1 MTRIGGRAR
10 SVIEEGIGPRLGLLF
25 EAIGQRLRPLR
36 ERIEQPLRPVV
47 EDIERRLRPL
57 SEDIERRLRPVRER
71 LAGAGVVLRPRHW
84 AAIATALGLIAVYFS
99 LGSGVQLKA
108 EDLFE
113 VRRGEFVAK
122 IREPGEL
129 RALESATI
137 SAAKDLTIIYLI
149 PEGTYAKKGDVLAR
163 FDPGKY
169 EGQYEEAVAALNVS
183 EADLHKAETDLEA
196 QRHRLQSEIARF
208 ETEVRFAQLDLDD
221 LKKRPLP
228 SELAQAQ
235 MEVRRAQLAFE
246 NAEAKR
252 KLLPALVEKGYITR
266 ETLED
271 AELKALE
278 AKTGLQAA
286 HFNLQRVKAGA
297 TPAELERAN
306 VRLEQAQFALDKA
319 KRGMASQLESYEAN
333 VEREKANI
341 ARANQL
347 IRTAETRLKVKE
359 ITAPRDGVV
368 VYARAS
374 ENKGNEKIQ
383 LGMIP
388 YEGQPILYLPDPST
402 IVADTEVNEVDIG
415 KVQVGGP
422 TELQLDSLPGV
433 TFRGT
438 VLKIGS
444 LARMKLTPAGTPS
457 GIKVFDVTVKI
468 DDKDERIRPGL
479 SATVGI
485 IVERRD
491 NVLSVPLSAVL
502 ARKGGQAVLVANGRR
517 IEERTLVLGSS
528 NEHHVVVEEGLREGE
543 RVLVNPPPSEPA

>member
-47 EDIERRLRPL
+47 
-57 SEDIERRLRPVRER
+57 EDIERRLRPVRER

-122 IREPGEL
+122 LREPGEL

-208 ETEVRFAQLDLDD
+208 ETEVRFAHLDLDD

-383 LGMIP
+383 LGMI
-388 YEGQPILYLPDPST
+388 
-402 IVADTEVNEVDIG
+402 ADTEVNEVDIG

>member
-1 MTRIGGRAR
+1 
-10 SVIEEGIGPRLGLLF
+10 
-25 EAIGQRLRPLR
+25 
-36 ERIEQPLRPVV
+36 
-47 EDIERRLRPL
+47 
-57 SEDIERRLRPVRER
+57 
-71 LAGAGVVLRPRHW
+71 
-84 AAIATALGLIAVYFS
+84 
-99 LGSGVQLKA
+99 
-108 EDLFE
+108 
-113 VRRGEFVAK
+113 
-122 IREPGEL
+122 
-129 RALESATI
+129 
-137 SAAKDLTIIYLI
+137 
-149 PEGTYAKKGDVLAR
+149 
-163 FDPGKY
+163 
-169 EGQYEEAVAALNVS
+169 
-183 EADLHKAETDLEA
+183 
-196 QRHRLQSEIARF
+196 
-208 ETEVRFAQLDLDD
+208 
-221 LKKRPLP
+221 
-228 SELAQAQ
+228 Q

-374 ENKGNEKIQ
+374 ENKGNEKMQ

-388 YEGQPILYLPDPST
+388 YEGQPILYLPDPS
-402 IVADTEVNEVDIG
+402 
-415 KVQVGGP
+415 
-422 TELQLDSLPGV
+422 
-433 TFRGT
+433 
-438 VLKIGS
+438 
-444 LARMKLTPAGTPS
+444 
-457 GIKVFDVTVKI
+457 
-468 DDKDERIRPGL
+468 
-479 SATVGI
+479 I
-485 IVERRD
+485 IVDRRD
-491 NVLSVPLSAVL
+491 NVLSVPRSAVL
-502 ARKGGQAVLVANGRR
+502 ARKGGQAVLVANGPR

>member
-1 MTRIGGRAR
+1 
-10 SVIEEGIGPRLGLLF
+10 
-25 EAIGQRLRPLR
+25 
-36 ERIEQPLRPVV
+36 
-47 EDIERRLRPL
+47 
-57 SEDIERRLRPVRER
+57 
-71 LAGAGVVLRPRHW
+71 
-84 AAIATALGLIAVYFS
+84 
-99 LGSGVQLKA
+99 
-108 EDLFE
+108 
-113 VRRGEFVAK
+113 
-122 IREPGEL
+122 
-129 RALESATI
+129 
-137 SAAKDLTIIYLI
+137 
-149 PEGTYAKKGDVLAR
+149 
-163 FDPGKY
+163 PGKY

-208 ETEVRFAQLDLDD
+208 ETEVRFAHLDLDD

-235 MEVRRAQLAFE
+235 TEVRRA
-246 NAEAKR
+246 
-252 KLLPALVEKGYITR
+252 P
-266 ETLED
+266 
-271 AELKALE
+271 
-278 AKTGLQAA
+278 
-286 HFNLQRVKAGA
+286 
-297 TPAELERAN
+297 PPC
-306 VRLEQAQFALDKA
+306 
-319 KRGMASQLESYEAN
+319 
-333 VEREKANI
+333 EKANI

-433 TFRGT
+433 TYRGT

-457 GIKVFDVTVKI
+457 GIKVFDVT
-468 DDKDERIRPGL
+468 
-479 SATVGI
+479 
-485 IVERRD
+485 
-491 NVLSVPLSAVL
+491 
-502 ARKGGQAVLVANGRR
+502 
-517 IEERTLVLGSS
+517 
-528 NEHHVVVEEGLREGE
+528 
-543 RVLVNPPPSEPA
+543 

>member
-47 EDIERRLRPL
+47 EDIERRLRP
-57 SEDIERRLRPVRER
+57 VRER
-71 LAGAGVVLRPRHW
+71 LADAGVVLRPRHW
-84 AAIATALGLIAVYFS
+84 AAIAAALGVIAVYFS

-113 VRRGEFVAK
+113 VRPGEFVAK
-122 IREPGEL
+122 ITEPGEL
-129 RALESATI
+129 RALDSATI

-169 EGQYEEAVAALNVS
+169 EGQLEEAKAARDVS
-183 EADLHKAETDLEA
+183 EADLRKAETDLEA

-235 MEVRRAQLAFE
+235 MEVRRAHLAFE

-297 TPAELERAN
+297 TPPELERAT
-306 VRLEQAQFALDKA
+306 VRLEQAQFALEKA
-319 KRGMASQLESYEAN
+319 KRGMASQLESYEAS
-333 VEREKANI
+333 VEREKANS
-341 ARANQL
+341 ARAEQL

-359 ITAPRDGVV
+359 ITAPKDGVV
-368 VYARAS
+368 VYAKAS

-402 IVADTEVNEVDIG
+402 IVADTEVNEVDIS

-422 TELQLDSLPGV
+422 AELGLDSLPGA

-457 GIKVFDVTVKI
+457 GVKVFDVTVKV

-479 SATVGI
+479 SASVGI

-491 NVLSVPLSAVL
+491 HALSVPLSAVL
-502 ARKGGQAVLVANGRR
+502 ARGGSQAVLVPYGRR
-517 IEERTLVLGSS
+517 IEERKVVLGPS
-528 NEHHVVVEEGLREGE
+528 NEHLVVVEEGLREGE
-543 RVLVNPPPSEPA
+543 RVLVNPPPADRA